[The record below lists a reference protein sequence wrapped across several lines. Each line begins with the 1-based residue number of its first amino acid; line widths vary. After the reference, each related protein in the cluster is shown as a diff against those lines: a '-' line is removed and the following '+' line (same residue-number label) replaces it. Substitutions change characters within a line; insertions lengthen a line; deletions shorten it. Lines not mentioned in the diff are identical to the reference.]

1 MKFHMQFFF
10 LLNHLKRENLD
21 AIWGICSGENSDL
34 SVGFRYGFRLKK
46 ADGSYSGGDLQY
58 RELE

>member
-46 ADGSYSGGDLQY
+46 ADGSYSGGDLQ
-58 RELE
+58 